1 MTIKEAIA
9 AKVQCP
15 VSNDTIDV
23 VIIDRGL
30 DGSAT
35 YTASD
40 KEGVERAVIDI
51 LYMIYTQPDITEGGY
66 HLTHSNFLEKIK
78 ARLIQLATATGATDI
93 LALVE
98 TPAPTVTGRSVW

>member
-15 VSNDTIDV
+15 VSDHTLEV

-30 DGSAT
+30 NGSAT
-35 YTASD
+35 YTATD
-40 KEGVERAVIDI
+40 KEDVEWAVMDI
-51 LYMIYTQPDITEGGY
+51 LFMIYTQPDIVEGGY
-66 HLTHSNFLEKIK
+66 HLSHPNFVDKIK
-78 ARLIQLATATGATDI
+78 ARLVQLATALGATDV
-93 LALVE
+93 LDQVQ